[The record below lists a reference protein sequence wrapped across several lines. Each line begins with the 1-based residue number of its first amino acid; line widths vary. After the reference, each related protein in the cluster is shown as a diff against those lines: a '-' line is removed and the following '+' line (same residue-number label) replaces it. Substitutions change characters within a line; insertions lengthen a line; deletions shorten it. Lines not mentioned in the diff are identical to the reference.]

1 MYIIED
7 VAYAGE
13 PVEGIE
19 VSAARYVGDRIF
31 LIMFS
36 TGETRLFDASCLPSL
51 PAFKPLADEAVLRE
65 FGIDHGVL
73 TWCDGEIDIAPEALY
88 ERNFEYQRIA

>member
-19 VSAARYVGDRIF
+19 VSAARYVGDHIF

-36 TGETRLFDASCLPSL
+36 TDETRLFDASCLPSL
-51 PAFKPLADEAVLRE
+51 SAFN
-65 FGIDHGVL
+65 
-73 TWCDGEIDIAPEALY
+73 C
-88 ERNFEYQRIA
+88 